1 MIVIVSDTHGTEGHR
16 LEGRTLEAVREADLV
31 VHAGDFTTAAVLDA
45 FEAESEDFL
54 GVHGNNDDSVVC
66 DRLPTERVFER
77 GGVTF
82 ALTHRRDGGE
92 TGLALFGRERD
103 ADVVVFGHSH
113 RPEFS
118 AAESIGLLNPGSHAD
133 PRWNR
138 PGHAELVAVDDGFDG
153 RLLEPDGTVIARFRV
168 ESRE

>member
-1 MIVIVSDTHGTEGHR
+1 MIAIVSDTHGTDDHR

-31 VHAGDFTTAAVLDA
+31 VHAGDFNTAAVLDA
-45 FEAESEDFL
+45 FEAESDAFL
-54 GVHGNNDDSVVC
+54 GVYGNNDDSEVC
-66 DRLPTERVFER
+66 ERLPAERTFGR
-77 GGVTF
+77 NGVRF

-113 RPEFS
+113 RPGFGQ
-118 AAESIGLLNPGSHAD
+118 AGAVGLLNPGSHAD
-133 PRWNR
+133 PRWYR
-138 PGHAELVAVDDGFDG
+138 PGHAELAATEDGFAG
-153 RLLEPDGTVIARFRV
+153 KLLEPDGTEIARFRV

>member
-16 LEGRTLEAVREADLV
+16 LTGRTLSAVREADLV

-45 FEAESEDFL
+45 FEAESEEFL
-54 GVHGNNDDSVVC
+54 GVHGNNDDPAVC
-66 DRLPTERVFER
+66 DRLPVEQTFER
-77 GGVTF
+77 GGVRF

-113 RPEFS
+113 RPGFS
-118 AAESIGLLNPGSHAD
+118 AAGSVGLLNPGSHAD

-138 PGHAELVAVDDGFDG
+138 PGHAELVAVGGGFDG
-153 RLLEPDGTVIARFRV
+153 RLVEPGGTVIARFRA
-168 ESRE
+168 EPRE